1 MSASLLRSA
10 RVRVPASTANLG
22 AGFDCI
28 GFAVDRW
35 LNASVAVGPDS
46 AGVPEVTIR
55 REGTLASLTLPPAAD
70 AVVIGFAAACAAPG
84 GGRGGRTIPPRLAF
98 ELHSEIPVGRGLGSS
113 SAALV
118 AGAALANAALELGLD
133 RHELAELC
141 TELEGHP
148 DNVAPAVFGGAV
160 LGVPTGRKDAHR
172 WVFAPI
178 DVHESLAFAF
188 VVPSVSVET
197 AAARAILPKEVPHRL
212 AVQAAARSAAL
223 AHGLTT
229 GNGALLCIALDDVLH
244 VPYRRHLVP
253 AYSEVVAAACA
264 AGAFGATLS
273 GSGSALLAIATHD
286 AVKRVAEAMR
296 HAFVEHGVAAESFV
310 QRKVTTL

>member
-1 MSASLLRSA
+1 MSATRSA

-35 LNASVAVGPDS
+35 LNASVVVGENS
-46 AGVPEVTIR
+46 SGVPEVTIQR
-55 REGTLASLTLPPAAD
+55 AGTLASLELSSADD
-70 AVVIGFAAACAAPG
+70 AVVAGFAAACAA
-84 GGRGGRTIPPRLAF
+84 RGHTIPPRLAF

-118 AGAALANAALELGLD
+118 AGASLANAALELGLD
-133 RHELAELC
+133 RLALAELG

-160 LGVPTGRKDAHR
+160 LGVRRGRDDAHR
-172 WVFAPI
+172 WIFAPI
-178 DVHESLAFAF
+178 EVHESLAFAF
-188 VVPSVSVET
+188 VVPPFSVET
-197 AAARAILPKEVPHRL
+197 TAARAILPKEVPHRV
-212 AVQAAARSAAL
+212 AVEAAAKSAAL
-223 AHGLTT
+223 AHGLVT
-229 GNGALLCIALDDVLH
+229 GNGALLAIALDDVLH
-244 VPYRRHLVP
+244 VPYRRDLVQ
-253 AYSEVVAAACA
+253 AYSQVVAAACM

-286 AVKRVAEAMR
+286 VVKRVSEAMR
-296 HAFVEHGVAAESFV
+296 QAFVEHGIAADAFV
-310 QRKVTTL
+310 QRKVTAL